1 MKQKINELRIKQDAL
16 LKELDLISQEIK
28 NYESKHNRDK
38 LSLYHTKNES
48 ETYFSLDECFNVIE
62 VKKNNGSLD
71 YIKYENMNYFTN
83 KLEAKCFSKYIKL
96 SIKVFKAL
104 NYVNNYKNFDK
115 SYFKYLIAIYIKD
128 RKNKDQK
135 YIVDEAWSLDYSPL
149 VFIDD
154 QASKNFRE
162 LIEDKEII
170 DFLKGIEII
179 KTLEIN
185 K

>member
-1 MKQKINELRIKQDAL
+1 MKQKINELKIKQDAL
-16 LKELDLISQEIK
+16 LKELDSISQEIK
-28 NYESKHNRDK
+28 DYESKNNHDK

-48 ETYFSLDECFNVIE
+48 ETYFSLDQCFNVIE
-62 VKKNNGSLD
+62 VEKNNPSLD
-71 YIKYENMNYFTN
+71 CIKYENMNYFTN

-104 NYVNNYKNFDK
+104 NYVNNYKSFDK
-115 SYFKYLIAIYIKD
+115 SYFKHLIMSYKKD
-128 RKNKDQK
+128 G
-135 YIVDEAWSLDYSPL
+135 VDEEYSLCYSPL
-149 VFIDD
+149 VFIDS

>member
-1 MKQKINELRIKQDAL
+1 MKQKINELRIKQDSL

-28 NYESKHNRDK
+28 NYDSKNNHDK
-38 LSLYHTKNES
+38 LSLYHTENES
-48 ETYFSLDECFNVIE
+48 KTYFSLDECFNVIE
-62 VKKNNGSLD
+62 VEKNNPSLD
-71 YIKYENMNYFTN
+71 CIKYENMNYFTN
-83 KLEAKCFSKYIKL
+83 KQEAKSFSKYIKL

-115 SYFKYLIAIYIKD
+115 SYFKHLIIFYDGAVNETY
-128 RKNKDQK
+128 
-135 YIVDEAWSLDYSPL
+135 SLGYSPL
-149 VFIDD
+149 VFIDS

-170 DFLKGIEII
+170 EFLKGIEII
-179 KTLEIN
+179 KILEF

>member
-1 MKQKINELRIKQDAL
+1 MKQKINELRIKQDSL

-28 NYESKHNRDK
+28 NYDSKNNHDK
-38 LSLYHTKNES
+38 LSLYHTENES
-48 ETYFSLDECFNVIE
+48 KTYFSLDECFNVIE
-62 VKKNNGSLD
+62 VEKNNPSLD
-71 YIKYENMNYFTN
+71 CIKYENMNYFTN
-83 KLEAKCFSKYIKL
+83 KQEAKSFSKYIKL

-115 SYFKYLIAIYIKD
+115 SYFNHSIKVYD
-128 RKNKDQK
+128 D
-135 YIVDEAWSLDYSPL
+135 IVSEEHFLGYSPF
-149 VFIDD
+149 VFIDS
-154 QASKNFRE
+154 QALKNFRE

-179 KTLEIN
+179 KTLEF

>member
-1 MKQKINELRIKQDAL
+1 MKQKINELRIKQDSL

-28 NYESKHNRDK
+28 NYDSKNNHDK
-38 LSLYHTKNES
+38 LSLYHTENES
-48 ETYFSLDECFNVIE
+48 KTYFSLDECFNVIE
-62 VKKNNGSLD
+62 VEKNNPSLD
-71 YIKYENMNYFTN
+71 CIKYENMNYFTN
-83 KLEAKCFSKYIKL
+83 KQEAKSFSKYIKL

-115 SYFKYLIAIYIKD
+115 NYFNHSITVHD
-128 RKNKDQK
+128 DD
-135 YIVDEAWSLDYSPL
+135 IVSEEYTLSYSPL
-149 VFIDD
+149 VFIDS

-179 KTLEIN
+179 KTLEL
-185 K
+185 